1 MRGVSN
7 PKAFACGLDG
17 VRARGG
23 GGKRGRRNEER
34 GTRNEEGGRKEELPP
49 GAFGRS
55 LNDWREEGGVCVEL
69 PPAALCPCTELRPL
83 PAAWMEFE
91 LELEGG
97 ERARKA

>member
-1 MRGVSN
+1 MEFELEGE
-7 PKAFACGLDG
+7 
-17 VRARGG
+17 GG
-23 GGKRGRRNEER
+23 REEGGTRKEER
-34 GTRNEEGGRKEELPP
+34 GTRNEEGGRKEELPTA
-49 GAFGRS
+49 AFGRS